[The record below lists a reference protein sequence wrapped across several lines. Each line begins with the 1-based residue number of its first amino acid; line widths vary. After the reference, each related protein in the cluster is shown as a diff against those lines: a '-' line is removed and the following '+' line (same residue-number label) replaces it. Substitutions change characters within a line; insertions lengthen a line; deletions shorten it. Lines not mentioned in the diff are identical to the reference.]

1 MKKNLGHRNNYGRP
15 GSKPIH
21 RQEFGRNPSFTKR
34 NNLNLTQFYVE
45 DKEEFYV
52 LLKEYNKH
60 HSFMDNLTEDDNK
73 KGVGGVDIDKQYNV
87 LKYEYSINGKI
98 FQNDFCQKNKPTKK
112 AGSKMALIILL
123 ATPVPITLI
132 RN

>member
-1 MKKNLGHRNNYGRP
+1 
-15 GSKPIH
+15 
-21 RQEFGRNPSFTKR
+21 
-34 NNLNLTQFYVE
+34 
-45 DKEEFYV
+45 
-52 LLKEYNKH
+52 
-60 HSFMDNLTEDDNK
+60 MDNLTEDDNK

-98 FQNDFCQKNKPTKK
+98 FQNDLCQKNKPTKK